1 MKAKPKTP
9 SAPAAA
15 PRPGEEP
22 HSYRND
28 VILRL
33 SRLIGHLESI
43 RTMVDQN
50 RECVDVITQ
59 LSAVRSALNSVV
71 RIILSEHITDHVVRA
86 AGRAD
91 REDLAELGKLVD
103 RILR

>member
-1 MKAKPKTP
+1 MKAKTA
-9 SAPAAA
+9 SAPKGAN
-15 PRPGEEP
+15 RTSEEL
-22 HSYRND
+22 HTYRND

-33 SRLIGHLESI
+33 SRIIGHLESV
-43 RTMVDQN
+43 RSMVDAN

-86 AGRAD
+86 AERKD
-91 REDLAELGKLVD
+91 LQDLAELGKLVD